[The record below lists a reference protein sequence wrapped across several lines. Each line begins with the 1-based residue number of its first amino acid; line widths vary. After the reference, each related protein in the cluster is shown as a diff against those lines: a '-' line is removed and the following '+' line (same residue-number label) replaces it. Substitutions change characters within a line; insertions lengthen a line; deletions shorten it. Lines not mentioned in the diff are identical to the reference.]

1 MKKDPKLFLN
11 LGSFYYI
18 CIVKL
23 IKQKNMKLVKLAD
36 LRNGD
41 VFLTKTSKLLVFVF
55 REPDGT
61 VCARRYSDQ
70 YYLETLK
77 DSTLVYLME
86 EL

>member
-11 LGSFYYI
+11 LGSFCYI

-41 VFLTKTSKLLVFVF
+41 VFLTKTSKLLVFEW
-55 REPDGT
+55 RDADGI